1 MKKNLLLLSIFIF
14 TIGKSFAAG
23 GWQKIYP
30 MVNGG
35 PYGDGIEAVRQT
47 ADGGYIM
54 AGLIDN
60 NSSACKNRVT
70 KVDDMGN
77 IQWSFTYLNTIPNQ
91 SWATNIELA
100 PNGGYY
106 VEGRRMNPIN
116 YLDEIYVQHLDA
128 NGNEVWINYYPQ
140 ATVATKG
147 AVTNDGGYVS
157 MAYDYTNGAGP
168 DSVALIKIDPA
179 GNTNFVVKHAAST
192 IGIVHSVVQ
201 TLTGEYVV
209 EAYNNAKASL
219 SKFDNAGNL
228 LWQNFYGTE
237 SYHPE
242 YIGKVVENADGTI
255 VVASND
261 ALTFGAHDVYLFKT
275 DANGNLIWEQHYNQN
290 TAVSTDLDKTAD
302 GGYIISAI
310 KNYNNAPKI
319 VLIKTN
325 SNGIQE
331 WAKEYNGDGTGSWKA
346 YSIRQTMDGGYIVGG
361 AKVVNFSTRKNMY
374 LIKTDAFG
382 EIYSNTLDG
391 YVYDD
396 VNNNCTLDTAEY
408 VMANRIIE
416 VTGNQT
422 YWTSTNNNGYYWLRV
437 DTGNYQM
444 ILHPSVNTAYW
455 QVSTCNNDTIQLS
468 IPNQNT
474 TIETS
479 FAHQAIAY
487 CPLLN
492 VELSTPFLRRCFN
505 SIYYVHYCNTGTAV
519 ANNAYI
525 DVNFDS
531 FLTLDTNNIPVN
543 WTLLAPNIY
552 RFNIG
557 SVGIG
562 SCGTIPLTVM
572 VSCTAALNQTHCSNA
587 QIFPTSNCLLPTWT
601 GAVIN
606 VNAACVNDSIVFT
619 LSNSGATSSSV
630 LNYSIMQDTIEVGSN
645 AFTLGAGQS
654 NQVIIPAPNGA
665 TYTLVAD
672 QETGYPAVL
681 GDSFVSVSIEG
692 CGGSINTGIVTQFN
706 SYDGSPF
713 LDIDCRMNI
722 GAYDPNDKQGFPAG
736 YSSNHYITANTVL
749 DYQIRFQN
757 TGTDTA
763 FTIVVR
769 DTIPSSL
776 AISTI
781 NPGSSSHP
789 YTYMIHGENTQV
801 VDFIFNNIQLPDSNV
816 NEPASHGF
824 IKFKINQR
832 PNNPLGTV
840 IENKAGIYFDFNE
853 AVITNSTHHILGENF
868 VESNLVGLSTHKT
881 DNEIAVHVYPNPS
894 HYHVTFEISGQKQG
908 NYRVELFN
916 TIGASVL
923 KSNTSN
929 NKMIIEKGTL
939 PAGIYFYQVSNQNG
953 NVGNGKL
960 IIE

>member
-1 MKKNLLLLSIFIF
+1 MKKHLVLLSFFLTAIA
-14 TIGKSFAAG
+14 SVFAAG

-30 MVNGG
+30 MVSGG

-47 ADGGYIM
+47 PDGGYIM

-60 NSSACKNRVT
+60 NSSACKNRIT

-77 IQWSFTYLNTIPNQ
+77 IQWAFTYLNTVPNQ

-106 VEGRRMNPIN
+106 VEGRRMNPLN
-116 YLDEIYVQHLDA
+116 YLDEIYIQHLDV
-128 NGNEVWINYYPQ
+128 NGNELWINYYPQ

-147 AVTNDGGYVS
+147 AVTSDGGYV
-157 MAYDYTNGAGP
+157 AIGYDYANGAGP
-168 DSVALIKIDPA
+168 DSVALIKIDAA
-179 GNTNFVVKHAAST
+179 GNLNFLAKHAASA

-209 EAYNNAKASL
+209 EAYNNAKVSMT
-219 SKFDNAGNL
+219 KFDATGNF
-228 LWQNFYGTE
+228 LWQQLYGVE

-242 YIGKVVENADGTI
+242 YISKVIQNPDGTL

-261 ALTFGAHDVYLFKT
+261 ALTFGAHDVYLIKT
-275 DANGNLIWEQHYNQN
+275 DANGNLIWEQHYGQN
-290 TAVSTDLDKTAD
+290 TAVATDVDRTAD

-310 KNYNNAPKI
+310 KNYNTTPKI

-331 WAKEYNGDGTGSWKA
+331 WAKEYNGNGTGSWKA
-346 YSIRQTMDGGYIVGG
+346 YSVRQTADGGYIVGG
-361 AKVVNFSTRKNMY
+361 AKISNFYTRQNMY
-374 LIKTDAFG
+374 LIKTDELG
-382 EIYSNTLDG
+382 EIYSNTIQG
-391 YVYDD
+391 FVYDD
-396 VNNNCTLDTAEY
+396 VNNNCTNDAGEY

-416 VTGNQT
+416 VAGTQT
-422 YWTSTNNNGYYWLRV
+422 FWTSTDASGYYWLRV

-444 ILHPSVNTAYW
+444 VLHPSNNTTYW
-455 QVSTCNNDTIQLS
+455 QVNTCSNDTLQLS

-474 TIETS
+474 TIDTS
-479 FAHQAIAY
+479 FAHNAIAY

-505 SIYYVHYCNTGTAV
+505 SNYYVHYCNTGTAI

-543 WTLLAPNIY
+543 WSQISPNVY
-552 RFNIG
+552 RLSVGN
-557 SVGIG
+557 VGIG
-562 SCGTIPLTVM
+562 ECATIPLTVM
-572 VSCTAALNQTHCSNA
+572 VSCSAVLGQTHCSDA
-587 QIFPTSNCLLPTWT
+587 QIFPTSNCLLPNWT

-606 VNAACVNDSIVFT
+606 VNASCANDSIIFT
-619 LSNSGATSSSV
+619 ISNTGASASSI
-630 LNYSIMQDTIEVGSN
+630 LNYTIMQDTIIVGSN
-645 AFTLGAGQS
+645 AFTIGAGQS
-654 NQVIIPAPNGA
+654 NQIIIPSPNGA
-665 TYTLVAD
+665 TYTLTAQ
-672 QETGYPAVL
+672 QENGYPAVL
-681 GDSFVSVSIEG
+681 GDSLVSVSIEA
-692 CGGSINTGIVTQFN
+692 CGGSINTGVVTQF
-706 SYDGSPF
+706 SAYDGSPF

-722 GAYDPNDKQGFPAG
+722 GSYDPNDKQGFPAG
-736 YSSNHYITANTVL
+736 YSSNHFITPNTVL

-757 TGTDTA
+757 TGNDTA
-763 FTIVVR
+763 FTVVVR
-769 DTIPSSL
+769 DTIPQSLNIASIVPGASS
-776 AISTI
+776 A
-781 NPGSSSHP
+781 P
-789 YTYMIHGENTQV
+789 YTYMIHGDNVQV
-801 VDFIFNNIQLPDSNV
+801 IDFIFNNIQLPDSNV

-824 IKFKINQR
+824 IQFKINQR
-832 PNNPLGTV
+832 ANNPLGTV

-853 AVITNSTHHILGENF
+853 AVITNSTHHVLGENF
-868 VESNLVGLSTHKT
+868 ITANLVGLSTQKPN
-881 DNEIAVHVYPNPS
+881 NEIAVKVYPNPS
-894 HYHVTFEISGQKQG
+894 HYNVTFEITGQKQG